1 MHPPGDG
8 RAIAG
13 TVPGMARPGEVRV
26 SVLRGP
32 DHETLGEIALEEIA
46 PSLALALSRGR
57 FPKGYPH
64 LDPNEDGALA
74 ATDGAT
80 AVLAVVDGHNGF
92 EAASAALQAVADS
105 VPVLLAGGSEAPR
118 EALLRCFEAAGLA
131 VAAALEG
138 LEGEERGASGT
149 ALAVAVVGPGRL
161 TLAGLGDCLAVVI
174 RGSRVKR
181 IGVARPLPGPRHEA
195 LGCDDRPGRP
205 APG

>member
-1 MHPPGDG
+1 M
-8 RAIAG
+8 
-13 TVPGMARPGEVRV
+13 
-26 SVLRGP
+26 LRGP

-105 VPVLLAGGSEAPR
+105 VPVLLGRGSEAPR
-118 EALLRCFEAAGLA
+118 EATSPASPNPAATTGDRLRC
-131 VAAALEG
+131 
-138 LEGEERGASGT
+138 R
-149 ALAVAVVGPGRL
+149 
-161 TLAGLGDCLAVVI
+161 
-174 RGSRVKR
+174 
-181 IGVARPLPGPRHEA
+181 
-195 LGCDDRPGRP
+195 
-205 APG
+205 